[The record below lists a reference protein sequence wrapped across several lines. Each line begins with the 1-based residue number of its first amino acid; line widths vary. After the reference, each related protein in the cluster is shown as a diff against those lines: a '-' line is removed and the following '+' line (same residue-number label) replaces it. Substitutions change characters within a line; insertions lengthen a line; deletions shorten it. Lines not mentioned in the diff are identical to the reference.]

1 MRPIRLL
8 LSLLKKIKFGINK
21 TTMTK
26 LESTVV
32 KNSIK
37 AVVILENETVEQ
49 FCQDKII
56 NNNSSI

>member
-1 MRPIRLL
+1 
-8 LSLLKKIKFGINK
+8 
-21 TTMTK
+21 MTK